1 MKSGTKAH
9 SHYSHSGSI
18 SSKQWASKHKKE
30 PKVANDN
37 LLPVASKSN
46 PIPGL
51 IIMQIEYGIEIKA
64 PACTGS

>member
-9 SHYSHSGSI
+9 SHSSHSGNI
-18 SSKQWASKHKKE
+18 SSKQCASKHKNE

-46 PIPGL
+46 PTPGL
-51 IIMQIEYGIEIKA
+51 MIIQME
-64 PACTGS
+64 